1 MKEITVKI
9 PDKKL
14 DFFIELINQLGITI
28 TNEVE
33 IPEEFKNIVRNRI
46 KKSNQNPERLMD
58 WTKVNSKFKF
68 D

>member
-14 DFFIELINQLGITI
+14 DFFMELINQLGITI
-28 TNEVE
+28 SREVE
-33 IPEEFKNIVRNRI
+33 IPEQHKAIVRNRI
-46 KKSNQNPERLMD
+46 KKSNENPERFID
-58 WTKVNSKFKF
+58 WNKANSKFKF